1 MLLHIRFLLPLISAA
16 LVKSQYTIKQL
27 KQSEKILDDVISKL
41 LDIPKPHMLLS
52 NTDLKSHTLMLP
64 EFELIGQKRFRT
76 VHNVNKTKPLQFIM
90 KKPKPLRKIIKKR
103 NFDDEPKIEIS
114 SVVLK
119 FMDMVLGD
127 AN

>member
-1 MLLHIRFLLPLISAA
+1 
-16 LVKSQYTIKQL
+16 
-27 KQSEKILDDVISKL
+27 
-41 LDIPKPHMLLS
+41 
-52 NTDLKSHTLMLP
+52 MLP

-114 SVVLK
+114 SGSEIHGHGFRRCKLK
-119 FMDMVLGD
+119 SKEAKYSIIWPAWFSRSEPPFQERAMSIGYDC
-127 AN
+127 